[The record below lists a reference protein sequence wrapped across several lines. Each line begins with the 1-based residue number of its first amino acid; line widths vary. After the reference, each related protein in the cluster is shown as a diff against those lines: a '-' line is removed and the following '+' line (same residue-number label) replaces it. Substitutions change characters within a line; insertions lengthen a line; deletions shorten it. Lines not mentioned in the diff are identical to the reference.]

1 MTRRRLVVNAVAISL
16 LTAPAVLRAQA
27 PGRLYR
33 LGILRPTGRA
43 PFDANIPNALG
54 DLGYVEGRNLVVDQR
69 YAEGRLERLPA
80 IARELVAGRA
90 DALLAVGASATRAVM
105 AATST
110 IPIVLFGNLDPVAL
124 GLVRTLARPGGNV
137 TGVLI
142 APDGTLAGKKLELLR
157 EVVPQASRIGML
169 VPDDPAI
176 RPQVAEVQRVA
187 GTLGLGIVPVEVAK
201 GDYER
206 AFVTL
211 AAERVQALFV
221 AGSTYFVRDRKEI
234 IERAAR
240 FRIPAIY
247 EWREHVVDGG
257 LMTYATS
264 LPALHRRVAEYIDRI
279 FQGAR
284 PAEMPVEQ
292 PSKFDLVINLKTAK
306 SLGLALSP
314 SLLLRG
320 EVIE

>member
-1 MTRRRLVVNAVAISL
+1 MTRRRQFVNAVAVSL
-16 LTAPAVLRAQA
+16 LTAPAALRAQT
-27 PGRLYR
+27 PGRVYR
-33 LGILRPTGRA
+33 LGILRPTGPA
-43 PFDANIPNALG
+43 PLDVNVPKALR
-54 DLGYVEGRNLVVDQR
+54 DLGYIEGQNLIIDRR

-80 IARELVAGRA
+80 FAKEQVAA
-90 DALLAVGASATRAVM
+90 KVDAVLAVGASAVRAAM
-105 AATST
+105 AASST
-110 IPIVLFGNLDPVAL
+110 VPIVLFGNVDPVAL
-124 GLVRTLARPGGNV
+124 GLVRSLARPGGNV

-157 EVVPQASRIGML
+157 EVVPHATRIGML
-169 VPDDPAI
+169 SPDDPAI

-187 GTLGLGIVPVEVAK
+187 ATLKLGLIPVEVAG

-206 AFVTL
+206 AFAAL

-247 EWREHVVDGG
+247 EWREHVEDGG

-264 LPALHRRVAEYIDRI
+264 LPALHKRVAEYIDRI
-279 FQGAR
+279 FEGAR
-284 PAEMPVEQ
+284 PAEMPIEQ

-306 SLGLALSP
+306 ALGLALSP
-314 SLLLRG
+314 SLLLRA